1 MRISDWSSDG
11 CSSDLIEQALSRKR
25 TSSARGGG
33 SVTSSIRRTEIS
45 SDNSCTRMARI
56 GVSPHFN
63 VVWEKHRAIAWGRLD
78 ELQRLDRTSV
88 VKGKRWSVRA
98 DSVGRRIIKQ
108 KNTHNYT

>member
-45 SDNSCTRMARI
+45 SDNSCTLMARI

-78 ELQRLDRTSV
+78 ELQRLQNGDAAERDEDR
-88 VKGKRWSVRA
+88 RRRA
-98 DSVGRRIIKQ
+98 AHELHEIGRA
-108 KNTHNYT
+108 HV